1 MSRRAFP
8 GVDAAIQADFVRQ
21 QFVTGFPD
29 VDLCKHL
36 ALKNADDLEELIAS
50 ADLYYSIE
58 AAHGVLQ
65 PRTPKPVVAVAKPSS
80 SSDVPPQSKSA
91 GPPESFWGD
100 VMNKLK
106 EILVLLT
113 PERRP
118 AIRGR
123 RRERRNQS
131 AMTCF
136 NCGVT
141 GHGVSS
147 CPELKCLSCGASG
160 HLMTHCNAASP
171 STSQG
176 TGSLTA
182 FPSKVF
188 SKN

>member
-1 MSRRAFP
+1 M
-8 GVDAAIQADFVRQ
+8 D
-21 QFVTGFPD
+21 
-29 VDLCKHL
+29 
-36 ALKNADDLEELIAS
+36 
-50 ADLYYSIE
+50 
-58 AAHGVLQ
+58 
-65 PRTPKPVVAVAKPSS
+65 
-80 SSDVPPQSKSA
+80 
-91 GPPESFWGD
+91 
-100 VMNKLK
+100 KLK
-106 EILVLLT
+106 EILEHVAPKRL
-113 PERRP
+113 P

-141 GHGVSS
+141 GHGVPS
-147 CPELKCLSCGASG
+147 CPELKCRSCGASG

-176 TGSLTA
+176 TSSATA